1 MLRYHSSV
9 DDQEGRGSTH
19 WGDSR
24 PPKPPPGGDHANE
37 TLTHPADVLPSK
49 IKSFY
54 TDELRQ
60 NMDIF
65 PADVLPRK
73 HVHNSSDRRRH
84 LKYL

>member
-1 MLRYHSSV
+1 MV
-9 DDQEGRGSTH
+9 DTLGGL
-19 WGDSR
+19 
-24 PPKPPPGGDHANE
+24 PPPRGDHANE

-65 PADVLPRK
+65 PADVFPIK
-73 HVHNSSDRRRH
+73 HVHNSPDGRRH
-84 LKYL
+84 LKYLQVFASFWKNYMITR